1 MSSKNKTI
9 TQNAESQKI
18 TLQIIEDSLPVYPS
32 LTSKTPV
39 LDKNGIFV
47 TPRVPYSTISYSG
60 NPIIISDTVDL
71 QFAETTGRK
80 LRFKIDTMHN
90 GAVNDRDLQ
99 ARNMQAASFDLKITL
114 ESQMA
119 AKKSAT
125 MNTATITGTSNAFA
139 LVAMLLVSAYTLG

>member
-1 MSSKNKTI
+1 MSSKNQTI

-47 TPRVPYSTISYSG
+47 ATRVPYSTISYSG
-60 NPIIISDTVDL
+60 NPIIISGTVDL

-80 LRFKIDTMHN
+80 LRFNIDTMHN

-99 ARNMQAASFDLKITL
+99 ARNMQAASFDLQINL